1 MDDIDVY
8 TGALSEPP
16 MEGAIL
22 GTMLACL
29 LTDQFLRIKKGDS
42 HWYERSAG
50 PQMFTNKQLN
60 EIYDT
65 TLAAIICRN
74 SDAVN
79 ESQRYV
85 MRKAGD
91 GNEILNCS
99 SLDTFNFIPWKEKER
114 AVVHVQQW
122 NYPKVMVSESK
133 SENHKSNLE
142 GL

>member
-1 MDDIDVY
+1 MDDVDVY

-16 MEGAIL
+16 IDGAIL
-22 GTMLACL
+22 GPLLTCL

-42 HWYERSAG
+42 HWYERRVG
-50 PQMFTNKQLN
+50 PQTFTKDQLN

-79 ESQRYV
+79 ESQKYV

-91 GNEILNCS
+91 DNEILNCNHI
-99 SLDTFNFIPWKEKER
+99 DTFNFAPWKEKER
-114 AVVHVQQW
+114 AVVHIQES
-122 NYPKVMVSESK
+122 NHPKVMVDQHK
-133 SENHKSNLE
+133 SENKKSEKL
-142 GL
+142 